1 MSIPSGEVIAGV
13 RRDSLLCA
21 LMDYE
26 IAKVELLRHAG
37 IAEDHYATGFLG
49 CLRPYSGLRERNFH
63 EVVEALLSSGSVF
76 SASDFVDRQVAE
88 SVLCM
93 CHYAR
98 QWGVDDDGM
107 LVRNKLVSPDG
118 RRRLQQ
124 WVAVIEKMMLELLA
138 GRPPYETLH
147 PYCEY
152 VSEFGWGENSGY
164 FLPLLACAIEA
175 DDIGDRLQG
184 YCAAVIRLGPTAHSV
199 AKSLVQVRERKWRW
213 YEPHEQCAAEMHRD
227 IDRALAAIRSAPS

>member
-1 MSIPSGEVIAGV
+1 MYCEADVIAGV
-13 RRDSLLCA
+13 RRGNLLGA

-37 IAEDHYATGFLG
+37 IAEDHYAAGFLG

-63 EVVEALLSSGSVF
+63 QVVEALLSAGSVF
-76 SASDFVDRQVAE
+76 SCSDFVDRRVTE

-93 CHYAR
+93 CHCAR
-98 QWGVDDDGM
+98 RWGVDDDGM
-107 LVRNKLVSPDG
+107 LVRNKLVNPDD

-124 WVAVIEKMMLELLA
+124 WVTIIEKMMLELLA

-147 PYCEY
+147 VYCEY
-152 VSEFGWGENSGY
+152 VAEFGWGENFDY

-184 YCAAVIRLGPTAHSV
+184 YCAAIIRLGPTAHPV
-199 AKSLVQVRERKWRW
+199 AKSLVQVREREWCW
-213 YEPHEQCAAEMHRD
+213 YEPHEQCAAEMLRD
-227 IDRALAAIRSAPS
+227 IDRALAAISGPPS